1 LSNIPGTFETVRTY
15 KIDSLVSELIEA
27 PLDSNLSKVI
37 SVMAQKRTHEV
48 LIHIPDKNRCGMI
61 TLTDTL
67 RASMETKP
75 GTIMVHVPVLS
86 METTVG
92 EAARIMTD
100 YRIGMVPVSDGR
112 KIIGQVNGLSLL
124 HLLKGKLADLRISSV
139 AKESP
144 MTLNA
149 ADSAATARELMARKR
164 IDHIPVKQGDKLVG
178 LVTSAQI
185 IALLPARE
193 RIGTKSKSPEAR
205 PGLDFPVKDIMDHDP
220 ATCSPQTAAGD
231 ALDKMLTLDK
241 TCVLVA
247 QWEELQGIAT
257 QRDFIT
263 LLAEPE
269 EKSEVPIYIVGLPE
283 DPFEAEIAKQKFKR
297 TINQL
302 HKVLPQILEARSVI
316 KSTTST
322 PGKER
327 RRYEVTVHIK
337 TPQSSYSYAT
347 SGWQLAEVYDVI
359 TDRLKRLLS
368 QKERRRNQYV
378 RERA

>member
-1 LSNIPGTFETVRTY
+1 MSNIPRTCETARTS

-27 PLDSNLSKVI
+27 PPDSNLSKMI
-37 SVMAQKRTHEV
+37 SIMAQKRVHEV
-48 LIHIPDKNRCGMI
+48 LIPDKNRCEMI

-67 RASMETKP
+67 RAGVETKL
-75 GTIMVHVPVLS
+75 GAVMVHVPVLS

-100 YRIGMVPVSDGR
+100 YRIGMVPVSDGH
-112 KIIGQVNGLSLL
+112 KIIGQVNGLSMLR
-124 HLLKGKLADLRISSV
+124 LLKGKLADIRISSL
-139 AKESP
+139 ARESP
-144 MTLNA
+144 VTLNA

-164 IDHIPVKQGDKLVG
+164 IDHIPVKEGDKLVG

-193 RIGTKSKSPEAR
+193 RIGTNSPEAR

-220 ATCSPQTAAGD
+220 VTCSPQTAAGD

-257 QRDFIT
+257 QTDFIT

-283 DPFEAEIAKQKFKR
+283 DPFEAEITKQKFKR

-316 KSTTST
+316 KSTTSI

-327 RRYEVTVHIK
+327 RRYEVTVHVK
-337 TPQSSYSYAT
+337 TPKSSYSYAA
-347 SGWQLAEVYDVI
+347 SGWQLAEVYDII

-368 QKERRRNQYV
+368 QKERRRTQYV

>member
-1 LSNIPGTFETVRTY
+1 MSNTPRTLETIRAS
-15 KIDSLVSELIEA
+15 KINSLVTDLIE
-27 PLDSNLSKVI
+27 LVLESNLSKVR
-37 SVMAQKRTHEV
+37 SVMAEKRVHEI
-48 LIHIPDKNRCGMI
+48 LIPDKNRCGMI

-67 RASMETKP
+67 RVSTETKP
-75 GTIMVHVPVLS
+75 ETLVTHIPVMT

-100 YRIGMVPVSDGR
+100 YKIGTVPVSDGR
-112 KIIGQVNGLSLL
+112 KITDQVTSLSLL
-124 HLLKGKLADLRISSV
+124 HTLKGSLPESRISSI

-144 MTLNA
+144 VTMNA
-149 ADSAATARELMARKR
+149 DDSAAAARELFSRKR
-164 IDHIPVKQGDKLVG
+164 INHIPVKQRDKLVG
-178 LVTSAQI
+178 LVTSTQI
-185 IALLPARE
+185 IAVLPARE
-193 RIGTKSKSPEAR
+193 RVGTKSRSPETR
-205 PGLDFPVKDIMDHDP
+205 SGLDFPVKDIMDPDP
-220 ATCSPQTAAGD
+220 LTFPPQTSAD
-231 ALDKMLTLDK
+231 ESLSRMLSLDKR
-241 TCVLVA
+241 CILVA
-247 QWEELQGIAT
+247 QWDELQGIAT
-257 QRDFIT
+257 HGDFIA

-269 EKSEVPIYIVGLPE
+269 EKPEVPIYIVGLPD

-337 TPQSSYSYAT
+337 TPTNSYSYAS
-347 SGWQLAEVYDVI
+347 SGWQLAEIYDTI
-359 TDRLKRLLS
+359 IDRLKRLLS

-378 RERA
+378 RERE